1 VPRDRGES
9 THAKRELRGQCAL
22 TAGIE
27 WVPRD
32 RGGSTRARGTCK
44 TNAPRAAGL
53 RVTDRGARAL
63 PGVTKCPA
71 SRDAADLVTSC
82 VTKCPASRDAADLVT
97 SCVTK
102 CPASRDAADLVTSC
116 VTKCPASLSRRSTR
130 SGPMLQ
136 RGRHARVALPGSARV
151 GPHPR
156 MSSCRC
162 SPRSTRPDRAAR
174 FRAGRFAFARSPVSL
189 PVQSMR
195 PDHAIRS
202 RPSSSKL
209 ADSTPHAQSPAHPPG
224 LAAEAGS
231 TRADS

>member
-63 PGVTKCPA
+63 PG
-71 SRDAADLVTSC
+71 
-82 VTKCPASRDAADLVT
+82 
-97 SCVTK
+97 VTK

-209 ADSTPHAQSPAHPPG
+209 ADSTPHVQSPAHPPG